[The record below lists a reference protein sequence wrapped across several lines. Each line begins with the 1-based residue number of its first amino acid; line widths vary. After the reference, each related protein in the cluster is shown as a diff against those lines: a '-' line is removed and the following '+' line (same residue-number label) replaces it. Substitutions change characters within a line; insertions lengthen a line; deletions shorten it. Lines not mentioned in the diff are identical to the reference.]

1 MRTKTIIFTLGMLAA
16 VATLYMHRRR
26 PAAAPALTGTTSPL
40 TTVTPGRNTI
50 RHTVATSGML
60 QIKDSTRIGS
70 LVAGTVKQILVKEND
85 LVKKGQLLA
94 LLDNGKDNNAILHA
108 EGILIRAQAQH
119 EYLLAVHE
127 RQRILYDEGHISTQ
141 EYEEAHRNWQVSV
154 GDLRSAQAN
163 LNLAKTEFDNTR
175 IKAPEDGIIIAV
187 GIKKGVRVTTDLNA
201 TVLFETA
208 QDITQMEAELDIDEG
223 DVCHIKKGHKVN
235 FTVDSYPGRIF
246 KGQLSDIS
254 FSPTRNGNDLVYRAL
269 LDVDNKK
276 LLLRPGMTIHATVK
290 VAKAKDA
297 LSLATQALYMEEDEV
312 KAAASLL
319 GYTCEPISKADKKKL
334 CKESDGSPTG
344 GDDVSSEDD
353 VSSGDKASTDLKY
366 VWTVEGNTLKEKAIR
381 IAARDD
387 QQVEIRSGLCGEEAC
402 LIDIV
407 QDDKMKKHYKNIF
420 KGSL

>member
-1 MRTKTIIFTLGMLAA
+1 MRTKIILFILGLVAA
-16 VATLYMHRRR
+16 GTTFYLQRRR
-26 PAAAPALTGTTSPL
+26 PVGNSGLAHERSPL
-40 TTVTPGRNTI
+40 TTVTPTKSTI

-85 LVKKGQLLA
+85 YVTKGQLLA
-94 LLDNGKDNNAILHA
+94 VLDNGKDDNAILHA
-108 EGILIRAQAQH
+108 EGQLIRAQAQH
-119 EYLLAVHE
+119 DYLRAIHE
-127 RQRILYDEGHISTQ
+127 RQHALYEEGHISSQ
-141 EYEEAHRNWQVSV
+141 EYEEAYRNWQVSL

-163 LNLAKTEFDNTR
+163 LNLAKTEFENTR

-208 QDITQMEAELDIDEG
+208 QDVTQMEAELDIDEG

-246 KGQLSDIS
+246 KGILSDIS
-254 FSPTRNGNDLVYRAL
+254 FSPTRSGNELVYRAL
-269 LDVDNKK
+269 LDVDNQK
-276 LLLRPGMTIHATVK
+276 LLLRPGMTIHATIK

-297 LSLATQALYMEEDEV
+297 LSLANQALYMEEDEV
-312 KAAASLL
+312 AAAAGLL
-319 GYTCEPISKADKKKL
+319 GYECAPLGKAAKKQL
-334 CKESDGSPTG
+334 CKGTDKSEGSG
-344 GDDVSSEDD
+344 ENSS
-353 VSSGDKASTDLKY
+353 ATDLKY
-366 VWTVEGNTLKEKAIR
+366 VWTVEGNKIAEKAIR

-387 QQVEIRSGLCGEEAC
+387 QKVEVRSGLCGEEAC

>member
-1 MRTKTIIFTLGMLAA
+1 MRTRTIIFTLGMLAA
-16 VATLYMHRRR
+16 ATTFYLHRRR
-26 PAAAPALTGTTSPL
+26 PAAAPSMNLSSPL
-40 TTVTPGRNTI
+40 TTITPTKNTI
-50 RHTVATSGML
+50 RHNIAASGIL

-70 LVAGTVKQILVKEND
+70 LVAGTVREILVKEND
-85 LVKKGQLLA
+85 HVDKGQLLA
-94 LLDNGKDNNAILHA
+94 VLDNGKDNNAILHA
-108 EGILIRAQAQH
+108 QGILMRAQAQH
-119 EYLLAVHE
+119 DYLAAVHE
-127 RQRILYDEGHISTQ
+127 RQQALYDEEHISAQ
-141 EYEEAHRNWQVSV
+141 EYEEAYRDWQVSV
-154 GDLRSAQAN
+154 GDLRSAYAT
-163 LNLAKTEFDNTR
+163 LNLAKTEFANTR

-235 FTVDSYPGRIF
+235 FTVDSYPGRVF
-246 KGQLSDIS
+246 KGKIADIS
-254 FSPTRNGNDLVYRAL
+254 FSPRHNGNELVYRAL

-276 LLLRPGMTIHATVK
+276 MLLRPGMTIHATVK

-297 LSLATQALYMEEDEV
+297 LSLATQALYMAEDEV
-312 KAAASLL
+312 KAAANLL
-319 GYTCEPISKADKKKL
+319 GYSCEAISKEDKKKL
-334 CKESDGSPTG
+334 CKQ
-344 GDDVSSEDD
+344 SEYEQ
-353 VSSGDKASTDLKY
+353 SDLKY
-366 VWTVEGNTLKEKAIR
+366 IWAVTGNALQEKAIR

-387 QQVEIRSGLCGEEAC
+387 QHVEVRSGLCGDEEC